1 MGARKRQCG
10 KTHPGRSALAV
21 CGSRLEEERG
31 QAVVELA
38 LVLPLLLL
46 LLLGALDFGKA
57 YNAWIDET
65 HLANEGSRLAA
76 VNGLPATVD
85 PPCVVTPVD
94 TLQKYIWCQLDTS
107 ELKSTRAAAPT
118 APGQNPAQACIS
130 FPNGGTPKV
139 GDPVKVTVS
148 VNYAWLRFT
157 TTQISGPATTPITG
171 SSTMRLEQAPTNF
184 SAGCY
189 P

>member
-1 MGARKRQCG
+1 M
-10 KTHPGRSALAV
+10 GRSALAV
-21 CGSRLEEERG
+21 CRTRLGEERG

-38 LVLPLLLL
+38 LVMPLLLL
-46 LLLGALDFGKA
+46 LLLGAIDFGKA

-65 HLANEGSRLAA
+65 HLANEGARLAA
-76 VNGLPATVD
+76 VNAVPATVD
-85 PPCVVTPVD
+85 PPCAVTPVD
-94 TLQKYIWCQLDTS
+94 TIQKYIWCQLDTS

-139 GDPVKVTVS
+139 GDPVRVTVS

-157 TTQISGPATTPITG
+157 KTQTGSAATTSITG
-171 SSTMRLEQAPTNF
+171 SSTMRLEQAPSNF